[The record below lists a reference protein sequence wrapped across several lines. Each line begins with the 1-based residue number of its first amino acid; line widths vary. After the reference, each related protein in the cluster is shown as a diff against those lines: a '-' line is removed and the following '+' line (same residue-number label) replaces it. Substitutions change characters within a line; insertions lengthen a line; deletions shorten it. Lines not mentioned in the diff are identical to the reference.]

1 MAYRCQKRRNG
12 DGAKAQSPF
21 RGRRD
26 LGLLSGL
33 YCTRSTHGP
42 VAPLE
47 FVHTPGRIDKLLFAS
62 KKRVARRTDANF
74 DVVPRGAGAIG
85 RTASAYDD
93 GLDVGWMD
101 RGLHFYENL

>member
-1 MAYRCQKRRNG
+1 MAYWCRKRRNG
-12 DGAKAQSPF
+12 DGADAQSPF

-26 LGLLSGL
+26 LGFLSGL
-33 YCTRSTHGP
+33 YSTRRSHGA
-42 VAPLE
+42 VAPFK

-62 KKRVARRTDANF
+62 EKRMARRTDANF

-101 RGLHFYENL
+101 RRLHFNENP

>member
-1 MAYRCQKRRNG
+1 MAYWCRKRRNG
-12 DGAKAQSPF
+12 DGADAQSPF
-21 RGRRD
+21 CGGRD
-26 LGLLSGL
+26 LSFLSGL
-33 YCTRSTHGP
+33 YRTRRTHGA
-42 VAPLE
+42 VAPFE

-62 KKRVARRTDANF
+62 KKRMARRTDANF
-74 DVVPRGAGAIG
+74 DVVPRRAGAVR

>member
-1 MAYRCQKRRNG
+1 M
-12 DGAKAQSPF
+12 
-21 RGRRD
+21 
-26 LGLLSGL
+26 
-33 YCTRSTHGP
+33 
-42 VAPLE
+42 
-47 FVHTPGRIDKLLFAS
+47 
-62 KKRVARRTDANF
+62 ARRTDANF